1 MSSEMYFLLYCMIKV
16 LILYNPHIRNVS
28 QRRLDLGHIRGGSI
42 YAVKNLII
50 TNINRVTIYVRLNQS

>member
-42 YAVKNLII
+42 YADKKP
-50 TNINRVTIYVRLNQS
+50 YHYDY